1 MANSELK
8 LETRIEA
15 NACDAYD
22 RIRPSAVF
30 TLFQNAASL
39 HADELGV
46 GYEELIRRDII
57 WVLARCR
64 YDVLKSPAFE
74 EPVEV
79 KTYPLPTRGIDYD
92 REYAIY
98 DKSGNKLIKGRSK
111 WCLCNYKTRKLLI
124 HGEAKYN
131 IDSFSEDRQ
140 YDRDLK
146 KIPDFSTENCK
157 EFTSKTYFT
166 DLDHNGHVNNTR
178 YLDFILNAIAGEF
191 KGEIS
196 YLEIDYL
203 TEMKANAEFTIFYLK
218 EGDEFKVKA
227 MSEGFEVFRA
237 IVGVKE

>member
-1 MANSELK
+1 MNEFTLK
-8 LETRIEA
+8 TRIEA

-39 HADELGV
+39 HADDLGV
-46 GYEELIRRDII
+46 GYEELIQKDII
-57 WVLARCR
+57 WVLVRCR
-64 YDVLKSPAFE
+64 YDLVKSPVFE
-74 EPVEV
+74 EPVEI

-92 REYAIY
+92 REYVIY

-131 IDSFSEDRQ
+131 IDSFSKDRQ

-146 KIPDFSTENCK
+146 KIPDFPTEDCK
-157 EFTSKTYFT
+157 EFASKTYFT

-178 YLDFILNAIAGEF
+178 YLDFVLNAIADEF

-203 TEMKANAEFTIFYLK
+203 SEMTANAGFTIFYRR
-218 EGDEFKVKA
+218 EGDEFRVKA
-227 MSEGFEVFRA
+227 MSEGREVFRA
-237 IVGVKE
+237 LVGVRE